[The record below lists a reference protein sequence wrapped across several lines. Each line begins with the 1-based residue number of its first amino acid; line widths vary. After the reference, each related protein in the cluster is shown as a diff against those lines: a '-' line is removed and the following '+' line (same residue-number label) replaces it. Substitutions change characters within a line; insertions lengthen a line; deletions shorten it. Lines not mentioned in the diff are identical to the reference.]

1 MMRKVLMPL
10 FLLLFSS
17 MMLAQE
23 YNNVVVTLTDGTSR
37 TISLSEKPIVTI
49 ANGKLVIKT
58 EMSTTELDR
67 ANVARFN
74 FVSDVVGVD
83 RISSDDN
90 GVIKEGDNLYFSKLP
105 ENSLIKIY
113 TADGS
118 LVKNMTASGAY
129 KISLA
134 DFSAGVYIVSVN
146 GVSTKIAVTR

>member
-58 EMSTTELDR
+58 DMSTTEFDR

-74 FVSDVVGVD
+74 FVSDLVGID
-83 RISSDDN
+83 EISSDDN
-90 GVIKEGDNLYFSKLP
+90 EVIKDGDNLYFSNLP
-105 ENSLIKIY
+105 EDSLIKIY

-118 LVKNMTASGAY
+118 LVKSMTASGAY

-134 DFSAGVYIVSVN
+134 EFSAGVYIVSVN
-146 GVSTKIAVTR
+146 GVSTKIAITR

>member
-58 EMSTTELDR
+58 AMSTTEFAR

-74 FVSDVVGVD
+74 FVSDLVGID
-83 RISSDDN
+83 EISSDDN
-90 GVIKEGDNLYFSKLP
+90 EVIKDGDNLYFSNLP

-118 LVKNMTASGAY
+118 LVKSMTASGAY

-134 DFSAGVYIVSVN
+134 EFSAGVYIVSVN

>member
-1 MMRKVLMPL
+1 MMRKVLIPL

-58 EMSTTELDR
+58 DMSTTEFDR

-74 FVSDVVGVD
+74 FVSDLVGID
-83 RISSDDN
+83 EISSEDN
-90 GVIKEGDNLYFSKLP
+90 EVIKDGDNLYFSNLP
-105 ENSLIKIY
+105 EDSLIKIY

-118 LVKNMTASGAY
+118 LVKNITASGAY

>member
-58 EMSTTELDR
+58 DMSTTEFDR

-74 FVSDVVGVD
+74 FVSDLVGID
-83 RISSDDN
+83 EISSDDN
-90 GVIKEGDNLYFSKLP
+90 EVIKDGDNLYFSNLP

-118 LVKNMTASGAY
+118 LVKNMTVSGAY

>member
-58 EMSTTELDR
+58 DMSTTEFDR

-74 FVSDVVGVD
+74 FVSDLVGID
-83 RISSDDN
+83 EISSDDN
-90 GVIKEGDNLYFSKLP
+90 EVIKDGDNLYFSNLP

-118 LVKNMTASGAY
+118 LVKSTTASGAY

-134 DFSAGVYIVSVN
+134 EFSAGVYIVSVN
-146 GVSTKIAVTR
+146 GVSTKIAITR

>member
-58 EMSTTELDR
+58 DMSTTEFDR

-90 GVIKEGDNLYFSKLP
+90 GVIKEVDNLYFSKLP

>member
-58 EMSTTELDR
+58 DMSTTEFDR

-74 FVSDVVGVD
+74 FVSDLVGID
-83 RISSDDN
+83 EISSDDN
-90 GVIKEGDNLYFSKLP
+90 EVIKDGDNLYFSNLP

-118 LVKNMTASGAY
+118 LVKSMTASGAY
-129 KISLA
+129 TISLA
-134 DFSAGVYIVSVN
+134 EFSAGVYIVSVN

>member
-58 EMSTTELDR
+58 DMSTTEFDR

-74 FVSDVVGVD
+74 FVSDLVGID
-83 RISSDDN
+83 EISSDDN
-90 GVIKEGDNLYFSKLP
+90 EVIKDGDNLYFSNLP
-105 ENSLIKIY
+105 EDSLIKIY

-118 LVKNMTASGAY
+118 LVKNMTVSGAY

>member
-1 MMRKVLMPL
+1 MMRKVLIPL

-58 EMSTTELDR
+58 DMSTTEFDR

-74 FVSDVVGVD
+74 FVSDLVGID
-83 RISSDDN
+83 EISSDDN
-90 GVIKEGDNLYFSKLP
+90 EVIKDGDNLYFSNLP
-105 ENSLIKIY
+105 EDSLIKIY

-118 LVKNMTASGAY
+118 LVKSTTASGAY

-134 DFSAGVYIVSVN
+134 EFSAGVYIVSVN

>member
-58 EMSTTELDR
+58 DMSTTEFDR

-74 FVSDVVGVD
+74 FVSDLVGID
-83 RISSDDN
+83 EISSDDN
-90 GVIKEGDNLYFSKLP
+90 EVIKDGDNLYFSNLP
-105 ENSLIKIY
+105 EDSLIKIY

-118 LVKNMTASGAY
+118 LVKSTTASGAY

-146 GVSTKIAVTR
+146 GVSTKIAITR

>member
-58 EMSTTELDR
+58 DMSTTEFDR

-74 FVSDVVGVD
+74 FVSDLVGID
-83 RISSDDN
+83 EISSDDN
-90 GVIKEGDNLYFSKLP
+90 EVIKDGDNLYFSKLP

-118 LVKNMTASGAY
+118 LVKNVIVSGVY

>member
-58 EMSTTELDR
+58 DMSTTEFDR

-74 FVSDVVGVD
+74 FVSDLVGID
-83 RISSDDN
+83 EISSDDN
-90 GVIKEGDNLYFSKLP
+90 EVIKDGDNLYFSNLP
-105 ENSLIKIY
+105 EDSLIKIY

-118 LVKNMTASGAY
+118 LVKNMTVSGAY

-146 GVSTKIAVTR
+146 GVSTKIAITR

>member
-90 GVIKEGDNLYFSKLP
+90 GVIKVGDNLYFSKLP

>member
-58 EMSTTELDR
+58 DMSTTEFDR

-74 FVSDVVGVD
+74 FVSDLVGID
-83 RISSDDN
+83 EISSDDN
-90 GVIKEGDNLYFSKLP
+90 EVIKDGDNLYFSNLP

-118 LVKNMTASGAY
+118 LVKSMTASGAY

-134 DFSAGVYIVSVN
+134 EFSAGVYIVSVN

>member
-58 EMSTTELDR
+58 DMSTTEFDR

-74 FVSDVVGVD
+74 FVSDLVGID
-83 RISSDDN
+83 EISSDDN
-90 GVIKEGDNLYFSKLP
+90 EVIKDGDNLYFSNLP

-118 LVKNMTASGAY
+118 IVKSMTASGAY

-134 DFSAGVYIVSVN
+134 EFSAGVYIVSVN

>member
-58 EMSTTELDR
+58 DMSTTEFDR

-74 FVSDVVGVD
+74 FVSDLVGID
-83 RISSDDN
+83 EISSNDN
-90 GVIKEGDNLYFSKLP
+90 EVIKDGDNLYFSNLP
-105 ENSLIKIY
+105 EDSLIKIY

-118 LVKNMTASGAY
+118 LVKSTTASGAY

-134 DFSAGVYIVSVN
+134 EFSAGVYIVSVN

>member
-58 EMSTTELDR
+58 DMSTTEFDR

-74 FVSDVVGVD
+74 FVSELVGID
-83 RISSDDN
+83 EISSDDN
-90 GVIKEGDNLYFSKLP
+90 EVIKDGDNLYFSNLP

-118 LVKNMTASGAY
+118 LVKSMTASSAY
-129 KISLA
+129 IISLA
-134 DFSAGVYIVSVN
+134 EFSAGVYIVSVN
-146 GVSTKIAVTR
+146 GVSTKIAITR

>member
-58 EMSTTELDR
+58 DMSTTEFDR

-74 FVSDVVGVD
+74 FVSDLVGID
-83 RISSDDN
+83 EISSDDN
-90 GVIKEGDNLYFSKLP
+90 EVIKDGDNLYFSNLP

-118 LVKNMTASGAY
+118 LVKSMTASGAY
-129 KISLA
+129 KIFLA
-134 DFSAGVYIVSVN
+134 EFSAGVYIVSVN
-146 GVSTKIAVTR
+146 GVSTKIAITR

>member
-58 EMSTTELDR
+58 DMSTTEFDR

-74 FVSDVVGVD
+74 FVSDLVGID
-83 RISSDDN
+83 EISSDDN
-90 GVIKEGDNLYFSKLP
+90 EVIKDGDNLYFSNLP

-118 LVKNMTASGAY
+118 LVKSMTASSAY
-129 KISLA
+129 IISLA
-134 DFSAGVYIVSVN
+134 EFSAGVYIVSVN

>member
-1 MMRKVLMPL
+1 MRKILIL
-10 FLLLFSS
+10 SFLLFGCRVIS
-17 MMLAQE
+17 AQE
-23 YNNVVVTLTDGTSR
+23 YNNVVVTLSDGTSQ

-58 EMSTTELDR
+58 DMSTTEFDR

-74 FVSDVVGVD
+74 FDAEVDGVD
-83 RISSDDN
+83 EILSDDN
-90 GVIKEGDNLYFSKLP
+90 GVTKDGDNLYFSNLP

-113 TADGS
+113 SADGS

-134 DFSAGVYIVSVN
+134 EFSVGVYIVSVN

>member
-90 GVIKEGDNLYFSKLP
+90 GVIKEGDNLYFSNLP

-118 LVKNMTASGAY
+118 LVKSMTASGAY

>member
-58 EMSTTELDR
+58 DMSTTEFDR

-74 FVSDVVGVD
+74 FVSDLVGID
-83 RISSDDN
+83 EISSDDN
-90 GVIKEGDNLYFSKLP
+90 EVIKDGDNLYFSNLP

-118 LVKNMTASGAY
+118 LVKSMTASGAY

-134 DFSAGVYIVSVN
+134 EFSAGVYIVSVN
-146 GVSTKIAVTR
+146 GVSTKIAITR

>member
-1 MMRKVLMPL
+1 MPL

>member
-58 EMSTTELDR
+58 DMSTTEFDR

-74 FVSDVVGVD
+74 FVSDLVGID
-83 RISSDDN
+83 EISSDDN
-90 GVIKEGDNLYFSKLP
+90 EVIKDGDNLYFSNLP
-105 ENSLIKIY
+105 EDSLIKIY

-118 LVKNMTASGAY
+118 LVKSTTASGAY

-134 DFSAGVYIVSVN
+134 EFSAGVYIVSVN

>member
-1 MMRKVLMPL
+1 MPL

-90 GVIKEGDNLYFSKLP
+90 GVIKEGDNLYFSNLP

-118 LVKNMTASGAY
+118 LVKSMTASGAY

-134 DFSAGVYIVSVN
+134 EFSAGVYIVSVN
-146 GVSTKIAVTR
+146 GVSTKIAITR

>member
-1 MMRKVLMPL
+1 MRKLIL
-10 FLLLFSS
+10 ALLLLSVVVTH
-17 MMLAQE
+17 AQE
-23 YNNVVVTLTDGTSR
+23 YSKVVVTLTDGTSR

-58 EMSTTELDR
+58 DMSTTEFDR

-74 FVSDVVGVD
+74 FDAEVDGVD
-83 RISSDDN
+83 EILLDDD
-90 GVIKEGDNLYFSKLP
+90 GVTKDGDNLYLSNLP

-118 LVKNMTASGAY
+118 LVKSMTASSAY
-129 KISLA
+129 TISLA
-134 DFSAGVYIVSVN
+134 ELSAGVYIVSVN

>member
-1 MMRKVLMPL
+1 MPL

-58 EMSTTELDR
+58 DMSTTEFDR

-74 FVSDVVGVD
+74 FVSDLVGID
-83 RISSDDN
+83 EISSDDN
-90 GVIKEGDNLYFSKLP
+90 EVIKDGDNLYFSNLP

-118 LVKNMTASGAY
+118 LVKRMTASGAY

-134 DFSAGVYIVSVN
+134 EFSAGVYIVSVN
-146 GVSTKIAVTR
+146 GVSTKIAITR

>member
-58 EMSTTELDR
+58 DMSTTEFDR

-90 GVIKEGDNLYFSKLP
+90 GVIKEGDNLYFSNLP

-118 LVKNMTASGAY
+118 IVKSMTASGAY

-134 DFSAGVYIVSVN
+134 EFSAGVYIVSVN

>member
-23 YNNVVVTLTDGTSR
+23 YNNVVVTLTDGSSR

-58 EMSTTELDR
+58 DMSTTEFDR

-74 FVSDVVGVD
+74 FVSDLVGID
-83 RISSDDN
+83 EISSDDN
-90 GVIKEGDNLYFSKLP
+90 EVIKDGDNLYFSNLP

-118 LVKNMTASGAY
+118 LVKSMTASGAY

-134 DFSAGVYIVSVN
+134 EFSAGVYIVSVN

>member
-23 YNNVVVTLTDGTSR
+23 YNNVVVTLTDGTRR

-58 EMSTTELDR
+58 DMSTTEFDR

-74 FVSDVVGVD
+74 FVSDLVGID
-83 RISSDDN
+83 EISSDDN
-90 GVIKEGDNLYFSKLP
+90 EVIKDGDNLYFSNLP

-118 LVKNMTASGAY
+118 LVKSMTASGAY

-134 DFSAGVYIVSVN
+134 EFSAGVYIVSVN

>member
-146 GVSTKIAVTR
+146 GVSTKIAITR